1 MYKSQEKSSVT
12 QRASSWMLSAVCL
25 VALSACTTVPVV
37 MKFPSVPP
45 QLMEPP
51 VALKPVGSSTES
63 SKTTVPAT
71 KTQKN

>member
-1 MYKSQEKSSVT
+1 MFISIEKSLKKLRDSN
-12 QRASSWMLSAVCL
+12 WMLIVLCL
-25 VALSACTTVPVV
+25 ALLSACTTVPVA

-51 VALKPVGSSTES
+51 RELKPVGSLTES
-63 SKTTVPAT
+63 LKTTEPAT